1 MELKAKEKADEEAK
15 ERMGEGAGAP
25 VTAMKE
31 EGDETSSSSSSSSSS
46 STSSTT
52 PDLEQLKS
60 QISQEVEAMRKQA
73 EQAFQARAKGEDG
86 GEEEEANL
94 NSTTTTTTTDDAE
107 EEQGDEEDET
117 DASGMSGRQVMEL
130 YARRMA
136 ALTPGFAGADIA
148 NICNEAAIHAARE
161 AKLSIGLEDFEAAC
175 DRIIG
180 GLEKRWVSS
189 LSLFRAMKFTYLCV
203 QLSIFLTHLL
213 ISSHLIPSHPP
224 PPPPPP

>member
-1 MELKAKEKADEEAK
+1 
-15 ERMGEGAGAP
+15 MGEGVGAP

-31 EGDETSSSSSSSSSS
+31 EGDETTSSSSSSSS
-46 STSSTT
+46 SSTT

-86 GEEEEANL
+86 GEEEDATL
-94 NSTTTTTTTDDAE
+94 NSTTTTDDAVE
-107 EEQGDEEDET
+107 GQGEEDEA
-117 DASGMSGRQVMEL
+117 DASGMSDRQVMEL

-180 GLEKRWVSS
+180 GLEKRWVSLS
-189 LSLFRAMKFTYLCV
+189 LSLSCDEVYVSMCP
-203 QLSIFLTHLL
+203 SPHL
-213 ISSHLIPSHPP
+213 ISSHPP
-224 PPPPPP
+224 PPPP